1 MASAF
6 GGAAIS
12 SFKSISKRFSA
23 TKEADN
29 YMSMLMSV
37 GGSNNAKDAGLVIM
51 DKTSGK
57 PGRQMLLGD
66 KKDPDYQ
73 LDELGKMVYYK
84 SDNNEIQGF
93 KY

>member
-1 MASAF
+1 MAGAF
-6 GGAAIS
+6 GNAAIG
-12 SFKSISKRFSA
+12 SFKSISKRFNA
-23 TKEADN
+23 TQEADN
-29 YMSMLMSV
+29 YMSMMMSV
-37 GGSNNAKDAGLVIM
+37 GGTNNAKDAGLVIM
-51 DKTSGK
+51 DKNNGK
-57 PGRQMLLGD
+57 SGRQMLLGD